1 MPEANDRPMLLPTP
15 ARKTSRP
22 DPRSAD
28 IRRGRLLA
36 QLLRE
41 PRDLTL
47 IQAAAGSGKTVLAAQ
62 LADEL
67 RNPVAWVTL
76 DSTDNDPVVLIST
89 VMDSLSRAGLD
100 GSWQDTPLTS
110 DDPTYGRIVLP
121 YFRIRLESQPVPV
134 TLVLD
139 DAHEVSSAEAV
150 TLLETILA
158 SLPPGSHGI
167 VIGRTLNRLPVAA
180 WIANDAAVLLAGP
193 ELAMDSEEVT
203 ELVSRFGDGTP
214 DRATVD
220 DLIAATQGWPIA
232 VYLAS
237 RSADPAQVGTR
248 SYFGDYLDDEVLGDA
263 DAQTVRFLKATSPLL
278 DLSGELCDD
287 VLESEGSGEILDR
300 ADRASLLVT
309 RSRDHDWF
317 RLHPLVR
324 EHLQE
329 RLRLEDPNL
338 FRNVTRRASRW
349 SLTAGHTDRAIAYAR
364 LSGDT
369 DLLGTTIWEAAG
381 EALITGQSQRVV
393 TWLGTVDDATI
404 AKSYPL
410 ALAASWCAINRGQ
423 TADAHR
429 WGQAVFASI
438 YEGWQSNLS
447 RSSVEAG
454 VALLLSTNGSLGYQ
468 PSAELAAEAM
478 RSLPDGHVTTA
489 FAQMITG
496 WMQALAGDWDQGIE
510 NLRGA
515 ALRAHS
521 EGLIGTEVETKALLS
536 VALLSRGDNSG
547 ADALVREAL
556 DAWEQRGISHFLVTG
571 ALINGS
577 AMLLAA
583 RSGQTERAK
592 TLLLQSQESVTK
604 FGSMLPWLAV
614 VIESFAAA
622 AHAYLGDQPQAGRHL
637 AAAATLS
644 QEVHQSPLLAD
655 LVQGAQDT
663 VESEF
668 QLADLSPAERRVF
681 DLLLTRATLREIAD
695 SLFVS
700 PETVKTQTASV
711 YRKLR
716 VSSRREVQ
724 ELGDRLHASPISINS

>member
-1 MPEANDRPMLLPTP
+1 MANNRPLLLPTP
-15 ARKTSRP
+15 ARKTSPP
-22 DPRSAD
+22 DPRSLD

-36 QLLRE
+36 QLMRE
-41 PRDLTL
+41 QRDLTL

-67 RNPVAWVTL
+67 RNPVAWATL

-100 GSWQDTPLTS
+100 GRWCDTPLTS
-110 DDPTYGRIVLP
+110 DEPTYGRIVVP
-121 YFRIRLESQPVPV
+121 YFRIRLESQAVPV

-139 DAHEVSSAEAV
+139 DAHEVTSPRAV
-150 TLLETILA
+150 ALLQSTLA

-167 VIGRTLNRLPVAA
+167 VIGRTLSRLPVAA
-180 WIANDAAVLLAGP
+180 WIANDHAVLIAGA

-214 DRATVD
+214 GRATVD
-220 DLIAATQGWPIA
+220 DLLNATQGWPIA

-237 RSADPAQVGTR
+237 RSADPSQIGTL
-248 SYFGDYLDDEVLGDA
+248 SYFGDYLDHEVLGDA
-263 DAQTVRFLKATSPLL
+263 DAQTVGFLKATAPLL
-278 DLSGELCDD
+278 DLSGELCDH
-287 VLESEGSGEILDR
+287 VLETEDSGEILDR

-324 EHLQE
+324 EHLQD
-329 RLRLEDPNL
+329 RLRHEDPRL
-338 FRNVTRRASRW
+338 FRNVARRASHW
-349 SLTAGHTDRAIAYAR
+349 SLAAGHTDRAITYAR

-369 DLLGTTIWEAAG
+369 DLLGATIWEAAT

-393 TWLGTVDDATI
+393 TWLGTVDEATI

-410 ALAASWCAINRGQ
+410 ALAATWCAINRGQ

-429 WGQAVFASI
+429 WGQSVFASV
-438 YEGWQSNLS
+438 YEGWESNLN

-454 VALLLSTNGSLGYQ
+454 VALLLSTNGSLGYER
-468 PSAELAAEAM
+468 SAALAGEAM
-478 RSLPDGHVTTA
+478 RSLPDGHVLTA
-489 FAQMITG
+489 FAQMLMG
-496 WMQALAGDWDQGIE
+496 WMQALAGEWEAGIE

-515 ALRAHS
+515 ALHAHS
-521 EGLIGTEVETKALLS
+521 EGLIGTEVEAKALLS
-536 VALLSRGDNSG
+536 TALLSRGDNKG
-547 ADALVREAL
+547 AEPLVREAL
-556 DAWEQRGISHFLVTG
+556 DAWEKRGISHFLVTG
-571 ALINGS
+571 ALIAGP
-577 AMLLAA
+577 AILLAA
-583 RSGQTERAK
+583 RSGQTELARTRLVQA
-592 TLLLQSQESVTK
+592 QETVTK
-604 FGSMLPWLAV
+604 FGPMLPWLAV
-614 VIESFAAA
+614 VIDSFAAA
-622 AHAYLGDQPQAGRHL
+622 ANAYLGDQPQAGRHL
-637 AAAATLS
+637 ASAVALANGI
-644 QEVHQSPLLAD
+644 HQSPLLAD
-655 LVQGAQDT
+655 LVKCAQDS

-668 QLADLSPAERRVF
+668 QLSDLSPAERRVF

-700 PETVKTQTASV
+700 PETVKTQTASI
-711 YRKLR
+711 YRKLG

-724 ELGDRLHASPISINS
+724 ELGDRLHPFPSSINS